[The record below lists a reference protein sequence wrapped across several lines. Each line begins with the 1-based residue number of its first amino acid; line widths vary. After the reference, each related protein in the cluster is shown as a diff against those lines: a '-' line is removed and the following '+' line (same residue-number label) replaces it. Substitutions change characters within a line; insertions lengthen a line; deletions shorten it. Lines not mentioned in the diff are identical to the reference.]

1 MKVAAVGAM
10 RRAKLVA
17 ACSFDVFDTFVV
29 RACTTPDGVFE
40 RTYELSG
47 LSVTH
52 PNVTEHFT
60 QHRIRAE
67 TRARDE
73 AKKKRGSA
81 EVRITDIYS
90 FFPFKLFGLD
100 RDALNDLAVAEF
112 RAELDLCRTNPD
124 MLQQYLEMKRQ
135 GFRVGFIS
143 DTYWTT
149 KQLAH
154 LLRNCCPD
162 LSWDFLYASCE
173 HGHGKSE
180 KLFAKY
186 LAEQKVD
193 PAKSFHI
200 GDNERADIQG
210 ARRHG
215 IRPRYYPQASTQLA
229 SKLQREAALFEL
241 LSPGRPARLDHGLR
255 TLRRMIAAQTAERS
269 PAFHLGMTVIGPVMA
284 AFEAFIESRC
294 AALRQASGKVALG
307 FLGRDGFLSHRVW
320 QNRRDDAHYIEV
332 NRRVAVIAAAD
343 TLEPLRKLLE
353 TIPALDAHS
362 FFCISKVLPPAVANF
377 FATHSDG
384 VVKGSELAHA
394 LPDLMSRRESMQLA
408 SGMRSRLL
416 DYLRAAI
423 PEFDSCTDLVLVDLG
438 YSGSVQKALR
448 RVFDRE
454 GVKIRL
460 HGTYLLSVDDAFHDL
475 PRGDSASGLVSD
487 LVVTPHMKRAL
498 LRNVALLEQLCS
510 SAEGSVRDYCGRDVL
525 HETNPLP
532 AAQLACVAEVQAGA
546 IAFASAARDLAAT
559 YRLQPFIPSDVS
571 ARWTAATLAR
581 LLLLP
586 DDDELAL
593 LGGFQHDVNLGTATL
608 QPLIDRSFID
618 NQLIARGLSSAC
630 AAEEPPMW
638 LAGSLASISPAHSYL
653 YTLFGAN
660 RLPPD
665 VFGEAACDR
674 LEVGL
679 FKADGS
685 ASMEQIALYRTGLGD
700 IRIRIPVSRGMKIE
714 MIVLPLAKFA
724 RAGILHGITV
734 QSGETVAEAAK
745 SADVTALP
753 DDRLTFANLE
763 RQGRHYHATSEDG
776 CLIVPVLA
784 AKGDVSV
791 YTVALTSLNHDRI
804 STSRPA
810 ASDENPW
817 RMIAS
822 QLGEQ
827 GTATA
832 T

>member
-1 MKVAAVGAM
+1 MKVAAVGAS

-17 ACSFDVFDTFVV
+17 ACSFDVFDTFIV

-40 RTYELSG
+40 KTYELSG

-52 PNVTEHFT
+52 PNVAEHFT

-67 TRARDE
+67 ARARDE
-73 AKKKRGSA
+73 AKEKRGSA

-90 FFPFKLFGLD
+90 FFPFRLFGLD
-100 RDALNDLAVAEF
+100 HDALNDLAVAEF
-112 RAELDLCRTNPD
+112 RAELDLCRANPE

-143 DTYWTT
+143 DTYWST

-193 PAKSFHI
+193 PAKSLHI
-200 GDNERADIQG
+200 GDNDRADIEG

-215 IRPRYYPQASTQLA
+215 IRPRYYPQASAQLA

-241 LSPGRPARLDHGLR
+241 SSPGRPSRLDHGLR

-269 PAFHLGMTVIGPVMA
+269 PAFHLGMTVIGPIMA
-284 AFEAFIESRC
+284 AFDAFVEARG
-294 AALRQASGKVALG
+294 AALSQAGAKVAVG
-307 FLGRDGFLSHRVW
+307 FLGRDGFLSHRICRN
-320 QNRRDDAHYIEV
+320 QCDAHYLEV

-353 TIPALDAHS
+353 KIPALDAHS
-362 FFCISKVLPPAVANF
+362 FFGISKVLPPAVANF
-377 FATHSDG
+377 FARHSDG
-384 VVKGSELAHA
+384 VVRGSELADA
-394 LPDLMSRRESMQLA
+394 LPELMSRRESMELA
-408 SGMRSRLL
+408 SGVRSRLL
-416 DYLRAAI
+416 AYLRSAI
-423 PEFDSCTDLVLVDLG
+423 PELDTCTDLVLVDLG

-454 GVKIRL
+454 GIKIRL

-475 PRGDSASGLVSD
+475 AQGDSASGLISD

-510 SAEGSVRDYCGRDVL
+510 SPEGSVRDYCGGGVL
-525 HETNPLP
+525 HEANPIP

-546 IAFASAARDLAAT
+546 IAFASAARELAAT
-559 YRLQPFIPSDVS
+559 YRLQPFILSDVS

-586 DDDELAL
+586 DDDEQAL
-593 LGGFQHDVNLGTATL
+593 LGDFRHDVNLGTATL
-608 QPLIDRSFID
+608 QPLIDRSFVD
-618 NQLIARGLSSAC
+618 NQLIARGLGPAC

-638 LAGSLASISPAHSYL
+638 LAGSFASISPAHSYL

-665 VFGEAACDR
+665 VFGEAACGR

-679 FKADGS
+679 FKVDGS
-685 ASMEQIALYRTGLGD
+685 ASMEAITLYRTGLGD

-724 RAGILHGITV
+724 QAGILHGITV

-745 SADVTALP
+745 SPDVMALP
-753 DDRLTFANLE
+753 DDRLIFANLE
-763 RQGRHYHATSEDG
+763 RRGRHYHATGDDG
-776 CLIVPVLA
+776 CLIVPVIA
-784 AKGDVSV
+784 AKDDVSI
-791 YTVALTSLNHDRI
+791 YTVALTSLSHDRI
-804 STSRPA
+804 SASRPA
-810 ASDENPW
+810 APDENSW